1 MQAHTRGVRVAASHT
16 ATCVINS
23 ALPVSAVAA
32 FRTRRTVTATPAP
45 APAHTPI
52 SSSTSAAASRSVHA
66 FAYNSLHSTATHS
79 CNVAAVRLFSTTAS
93 PSNTSPPPRRTPT
106 LNQLLKRFNLLVH
119 PDLFGSSPAHQSA
132 NQHSLSALNELLAT
146 LKSRDSKE
154 PYPPKQVIQLV
165 FHIKKRRGDELW
177 AEYVRKVDYHT
188 HITAAAK
195 KLKAGNNGQTL
206 TLNGMTSRN
215 GISLRP
221 PRGGS
226 RKQSKSLSSSVIPG
240 VMPPRGNSVLDDEFH
255 AVPVV
260 MSTNGGQCKNMLG
273 EQLSNMFYRVGLPTK
288 FVWDD
293 EYWQLAG
300 PRQWSES
307 GDDMD
312 FNDDDGYD
320 YDDDDEGEYQR
331 QRR

>member
-1 MQAHTRGVRVAASHT
+1 M
-16 ATCVINS
+16 
-23 ALPVSAVAA
+23 
-32 FRTRRTVTATPAP
+32 
-45 APAHTPI
+45 
-52 SSSTSAAASRSVHA
+52 
-66 FAYNSLHSTATHS
+66 
-79 CNVAAVRLFSTTAS
+79 
-93 PSNTSPPPRRTPT
+93 
-106 LNQLLKRFNLLVH
+106 
-119 PDLFGSSPAHQSA
+119 
-132 NQHSLSALNELLAT
+132 
-146 LKSRDSKE
+146 
-154 PYPPKQVIQLV
+154 
-165 FHIKKRRGDELW
+165 
-177 AEYVRKVDYHT
+177 
-188 HITAAAK
+188 
-195 KLKAGNNGQTL
+195 
-206 TLNGMTSRN
+206 
-215 GISLRP
+215 
-221 PRGGS
+221 
-226 RKQSKSLSSSVIPG
+226 
-240 VMPPRGNSVLDDEFH
+240 LDDEFH